1 MIMEKQWEATDR
13 VTATKTQIL
22 IFLEMIMQ
30 VLPSNQIRH
39 KFNYFAK
46 HHVTNMYQNNE

>member
-13 VTATKTQIL
+13 VTATKTQIK
-22 IFLEMIMQ
+22 
-30 VLPSNQIRH
+30 H
-39 KFNYFAK
+39 KFNYFTK